1 VRMRRP
7 HEVHRDVRI
16 EEDHRGGDAR

>member
-7 HEVHRDVRI
+7 YQVHRDVRI
-16 EEDHRGGDAR
+16 EEDHRGGESR